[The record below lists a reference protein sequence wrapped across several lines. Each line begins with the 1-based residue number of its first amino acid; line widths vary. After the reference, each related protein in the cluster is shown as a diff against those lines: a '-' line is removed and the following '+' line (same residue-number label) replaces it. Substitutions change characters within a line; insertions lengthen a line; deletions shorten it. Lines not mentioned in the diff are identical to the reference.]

1 MSSPTL
7 KSILLIDDD
16 EISNLFNKIFISKL
30 DLEVEVDVVFN
41 GAEAIEFLKSMVA
54 DGENLILK
62 PCLLLLDIRMPVMD
76 GWEFLEAYDNLLDE
90 ETKNQI
96 VIVMLTTS
104 EDEGDTI
111 RAMKNPYIKEIIK
124 KPLSENKFDKLIK
137 KFFIQEKTH

>member
-30 DLEVEVDVVFN
+30 DLEVDVDVVFN
-41 GAEAIEFLKSMVA
+41 GAEAIKFLKDLIA
-54 DGENLILK
+54 DPKNLILK
-62 PCLLLLDIRMPVMD
+62 PCLLLLDIRMPIMD
-76 GWEFLEAYDNLLDE
+76 GWEFLEAYDDLVDQ

-96 VIVMLTTS
+96 IVVMLTTS

-111 RAMKNPYIKEIIK
+111 RAMNNPIIKEIIK
-124 KPLSENKFDKLIK
+124 KPLSENKFNMLIK
-137 KFFIQEKTH
+137 KFFVAEKTL